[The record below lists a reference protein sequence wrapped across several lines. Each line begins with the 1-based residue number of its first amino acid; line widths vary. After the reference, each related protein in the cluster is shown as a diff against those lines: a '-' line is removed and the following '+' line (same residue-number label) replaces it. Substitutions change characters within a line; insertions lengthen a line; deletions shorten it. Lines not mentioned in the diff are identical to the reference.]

1 VILTGLAFLLSGA
14 AALVYQVVWQRLLV
28 LHSGVGIYSV
38 AMIVAAFLAG
48 LGVGHALGGR
58 WSTGLS
64 PRTALLRFAL
74 LELGVGLFGAASVPL
89 FYDVLYVRGA
99 WLYHPAWR
107 AVVLH
112 FLGLLPP
119 TALMGMS
126 LPFLTRAT
134 VRSGAA
140 AGRTIGSLYAVN
152 TLGAALGAWA
162 APWLLMRYLGLTGAT
177 RVAAAANLMAGVLAL
192 VVAGRKPTTPAG
204 DEGSPLAAVEPPP
217 LPGLAGVRPR
227 SFASWMALYAASG
240 FVALSLEI
248 LWFRVVDVAVKPNA
262 FTFGTVLGLYLLGLG
277 LGALAG
283 GALLPKIR
291 DPLAAFLG
299 CQCALL
305 LYAGLA
311 IALLTWLP
319 PDAPVYDW
327 FFEYFGAWKGFPL
340 GQAWDAGAV
349 FRLYVLLPSFL
360 YGVPTLLMG
369 LSFPILQRAVQA
381 DPRTSGLKVGA
392 LQAANILGCVAGS
405 LGVGLLGLSRVGT
418 PGSLRVLL
426 AIGAGFALLGA
437 LRTARR
443 AWFAAAGAALLALLV
458 VLPGRDALWRRLH
471 GVTDERAFIEE
482 DATGVPVIRR
492 LEHGWHVSV
501 NGVPHSSLPYGGLHT
516 VLGALPVLVHAEPRA
531 VAVIGLGSGDTA
543 WAAGLRAET
552 RRLRVYEICGPQL
565 TLLRRLG
572 ETHAPSLERMRGLL
586 ADPRLEVVVADGR
599 YALEHG
605 EPLWDVIQMDP
616 LHADSA
622 YSGLLYSVDFYRR
635 ALGRLRP
642 GGILCT
648 WLPSARTYT
657 TFAAAAPHVLE
668 FGGNMLLGSNEPI
681 PFAPERWRGRL
692 NRPDVLA
699 YLGPVAAAE
708 VASRLDQGRTGDPP
722 APGRIFPNTD
732 LFPRDEFARDWR
744 DRP

>member
-1 VILTGLAFLLSGA
+1 
-14 AALVYQVVWQRLLV
+14 
-28 LHSGVGIYSV
+28 VGIYSV

-58 WSTGLS
+58 WSAGVS
-64 PRTALLRFAL
+64 PAAALRRFAL
-74 LELGVGLFGAASVPL
+74 LEVAVGLFGAASVPL
-89 FYDVLYVRGA
+89 FYDLLYVRAA
-99 WLYHPAWR
+99 WLYDPAWR
-107 AVVLH
+107 AGVLH

-134 VRSGAA
+134 VRSGAG
-140 AGRTIGSLYAVN
+140 AGRTIGWLYAVN
-152 TLGAALGAWA
+152 TLGAAVGAWA
-162 APWLLMRYLGLTGAT
+162 APWLLMRFLGLTGAT
-177 RVAAAANLMAGVLAL
+177 RVAAAANLAAGALAL
-192 VVAGRKPTTPAG
+192 AVAGRERATAAG
-204 DEGSPLAAVEPPP
+204 DPQEPP
-217 LPGLAGVRPR
+217 LPVETPFLLAPAGTAPR
-227 SFASWMALYAASG
+227 SFVFWMALYAASG

-277 LGALAG
+277 AGALAG
-283 GALLPKIR
+283 GALLPRIR

-305 LYAGLA
+305 FLAGLSV
-311 IALLTWLP
+311 ALLASLP
-319 PDAPVYDW
+319 PAAPVYGW
-327 FFEYFGAWKGFPL
+327 FFEYFRAWKGFPL

-349 FRLYVLLPSFL
+349 FRLYVLLPAFL

-369 LSFPILQRAVQA
+369 VSFPILQRAVQA

-392 LQAANILGCVAGS
+392 LQAANIVGCVAGS
-405 LGVGLLGLSRVGT
+405 LGVGLFGLSRLGT

-443 AWFAAAGAALLALLV
+443 AGFGVATVALLGLLALL
-458 VLPGRDALWRRLH
+458 PSREALWRRLH
-471 GVTDERAFIEE
+471 GVTTERAFIEE

-492 LEHGWHVSV
+492 LDHGWHVSV

-516 VLGALPVLVHAEPRA
+516 VLGALPVLVHPDPRE

-543 WAAGLRAET
+543 WAAGLRPET
-552 RRLRVYEICGPQL
+552 RRLRVFEICGPQL
-565 TLLRRLG
+565 TLLRRLA
-572 ETHAPSLERMRGLL
+572 ESHAPALEGMRGLL
-586 ADPRLEVVVADGR
+586 ADPRLDVVVADGR
-599 YALEHG
+599 HALEHG
-605 EPLWDVIQMDP
+605 EARWDVIQMDP

-635 ALGRLRP
+635 ALARLRP

-657 TFAAAAPHVLE
+657 TFAAAAPYVVE
-668 FGGNMLLGSNEPI
+668 FGGNMLLGSNQPI
-681 PFAPERWRGRL
+681 PFQPDEWRARLQRPE
-692 NRPDVLA
+692 VQA

-708 VASRLDQGRTGDPP
+708 VAARLDQGRKGDPP
-722 APGRIFPNTD
+722 APGRILPNTD
-732 LFPRDEFARDWR
+732 LFPRDELARDWR

>member
-1 VILTGLAFLLSGA
+1 MILTGLAFLLSGA

-58 WSTGLS
+58 WSARLS
-64 PRTALLRFAL
+64 PRAALLRFAL
-74 LELGVGLFGAASVPL
+74 LEVAVGLFGAASVPL
-89 FYDVLYVRGA
+89 FYDLLYVHFAG
-99 WLYHPAWR
+99 LYHPAWR
-107 AVVLH
+107 AGLLH

-134 VRSGAA
+134 VRSGAG
-140 AGRTIGSLYAVN
+140 AGRTIGGLYAVN

-162 APWLLMRYLGLTGAT
+162 APWLLMRFLGLTGAT
-177 RVAAAANLMAGVLAL
+177 CVAAAANLTAGVLAL
-192 VVAGRKPTTPAG
+192 AVAGRRGGPASR
-204 DEGSPLAAVEPPP
+204 DEEEA
-217 LPGLAGVRPR
+217 PGLPAPSAGAPR
-227 SFASWMALYAASG
+227 SFVFWMALYGMSG

-248 LWFRVVDVAVKPNA
+248 LWFRVVDVAVKPNG

-283 GALLPKIR
+283 GALLPRVR

-311 IALLTWLP
+311 LTLLAALP
-319 PDAPVYDW
+319 PTAPVYGW
-327 FFEYFGAWKGFPL
+327 FFEYFRAWKGFPL

-349 FRLYVLLPSFL
+349 FRLYVLLPAFL

-381 DPRTSGLKVGA
+381 DPRTSGRKVGA

-405 LGVGLLGLSRVGT
+405 LGVGLFGLSRLGT

-426 AIGAGFALLGA
+426 AFGCGFAVLGA
-437 LRTARR
+437 LRTERR
-443 AWFAAAGAALLALLV
+443 ASFAAAAAALVALLA

-471 GVTDERAFIEE
+471 GVTSERAFIEE

-516 VLGALPVLVHAEPRA
+516 VLGALPVLVHADPRE

-543 WAAGLRAET
+543 WAAGLRPET
-552 RRLRVYEICGPQL
+552 RRLRVFEICGPQL
-565 TLLRRLG
+565 TLLRRLSAS
-572 ETHAPSLERMRGLL
+572 HAPSLEGMRGLL

-599 YALEHG
+599 HALERG
-605 EPLWDVIQMDP
+605 DAVWDVIQMDP

-635 ALGRLRP
+635 ALARQRP

-681 PFAPERWRGRL
+681 PIRTDEWRGRL
-692 NRPDVLA
+692 RRPEVQA
-699 YLGPVAAAE
+699 YLGPGAAAE
-708 VASRLDQGRTGDPP
+708 VAARLGQARVGDPP
-722 APGRIFPNTD
+722 APGRILPNTD